1 MKINV
6 AATTHIGKRKKSNQD
21 RILVR
26 IGEQDDKEFGLFVIA
41 DGMGGLSHG
50 EKAADLA
57 IAESDRWWKSDLQ
70 MLLKSGQATNKNISI
85 TLYEL
90 AKEIHYLVQEEGRVL
105 GEAMGTT
112 LSILLL
118 IHGNSYIVHLG
129 DSRIYKINNRIEK
142 LTQDHTWVQ
151 AEVEAGRLS
160 ESEALTHKNRNALLQ
175 CAGMPGEPEIE
186 VIVNNINNNDAYLIC
201 SDGFYHYIEEQS
213 FLQIQSLPETD
224 LKEWLNRAEQEILN
238 QRAHDNLTAIIL
250 STSNL
255 QQESTS
261 FMDKMA
267 NYFK

>member
-26 IGEQDDKEFGLFVIA
+26 IGEQNDKEFGLFVIA

-57 IAESDRWWKSDLQ
+57 VAEADRWWKSDLQ
-70 MLLKSGQATNKNISI
+70 TLLKNGQATSKNIST
-85 TLYEL
+85 TLTEL
-90 AKEIHYLVQEEGRVL
+90 AKEIHYLIQEEGRIF

-112 LSILLL
+112 LSALLL
-118 IHGNSYIVHLG
+118 IHGTSYIVHLG
-129 DSRIYKINNRIEK
+129 DSRIYKINSRIEK

-151 AEVEAGRLS
+151 AEVDAGRLT
-160 ESEALTHKNRNALLQ
+160 ETEALTHKRRNALLQ
-175 CAGMPGEPEIE
+175 CAGMPGEPEIK
-186 VIVNNINNNDAYLIC
+186 VIVDKIQCNDAYLIC
-201 SDGFYHYIEEQS
+201 SDGFYHYIEEQA
-213 FLQIQSLPETD
+213 FLQIQSLSEKE
-224 LKEWLNRAEQEILN
+224 LKEWLNRAEKEILN
-238 QRAHDNLTAIIL
+238 QRAHDNLTAITL

-255 QQESTS
+255 QQEPSS